1 MQEAP
6 TPEQTAL
13 RTSSLFG
20 VVAPAIGWV
29 PPLRFLLR
37 RARILRLL
45 APLGPGKLVEVG
57 CGAGALLHELAAM
70 NTEAVGLE
78 TSTRARTTAC
88 AIAGLAG
95 GKQRITEQPD
105 ADWQGSRDLVCAFD
119 VLEHIEDQHGAV
131 SAWTEWLKP
140 GGRMCISVPAHR
152 SRWSAGDE
160 WAGHWR
166 RYDRQDLV
174 QVMQAHGLV
183 IEHLECYGFPLANLT
198 EWQGN
203 KTYKRLLQERGDAQS
218 KAHATEESG
227 VERGYYLRLFQI
239 IDTLP
244 GRFALRVAL
253 AMQSLTASTNWGSG
267 YLVLARKA

>member
-1 MQEAP
+1 MQGSDQPGKASI
-6 TPEQTAL
+6 
-13 RTSSLFG
+13 RGSRLFG
-20 VVAPAIGWV
+20 IVAPDLGWV

-45 APLGPGKLVEVG
+45 SRLPAGSMVEVG
-57 CGAGALLHELAAM
+57 CGAGALLHELAAL

-78 TSTRARTTAC
+78 TSTRARATAC
-88 AIAGLAG
+88 AIADIGE
-95 GKQRITEQPD
+95 GKQSITDQIDPVWEN
-105 ADWQGSRDLVCAFD
+105 SCDLVCAFD
-119 VLEHIEDQHGAV
+119 VLEHIEDEQGALKSWV
-131 SAWTEWLKP
+131 GWLKSE
-140 GGRMCISVPAHR
+140 GHLCISVPAHR

-166 RYDRQDLV
+166 RYDRNDVENIMREHGLLV
-174 QVMQAHGLV
+174 QH
-183 IEHLECYGFPLANLT
+183 IECYGFPLANLT

-203 KTYKRLLQERGDAQS
+203 RTYKQLLEQRGDAQS

-227 VERGYYLRLFQI
+227 VERSHYLRLFRI
-239 IDTLP
+239 IDTIP

-253 AMQSLTASTNWGSG
+253 LMQALTASTNWGSG

>member
-1 MQEAP
+1 MQAGNQ
-6 TPEQTAL
+6 PEKASV
-13 RTSSLFG
+13 RSSRLLG
-20 VVAPAIGWV
+20 VVAPKLGWV

-45 APLGPGKLVEVG
+45 AQLPPGKVVEVG
-57 CGAGALLHELAAM
+57 CGAGALLHELAVL
-70 NTEAVGLE
+70 NTETVGLE
-78 TSTRARTTAC
+78 TSARARATAC
-88 AIAGLAG
+88 AIADLAD
-95 GKQRITEQPD
+95 GKQRVTERPD
-105 ADWQGSRDLVCAFD
+105 PGWHASRDLVCAFD
-119 VLEHIEDQHGAV
+119 VLEHIEDEQDALA
-131 SAWTEWLKP
+131 SWLEWLKP
-140 GGRMCISVPAHR
+140 GGRVCISVPAHR

-174 QVMQAHGLV
+174 RVMHAHGLV

-203 KTYKRLLQERGDAQS
+203 RTYKRLLQERGDAQS
-218 KAHATEESG
+218 KAHATDESG
-227 VERGYYLRLFQI
+227 VERGDYLRLFQF

-253 AMQSLTASTNWGSG
+253 ALQTLTTSTNWGSG
-267 YLVLARKA
+267 YLVLARKS